1 MRNLLKKNKKKNLIV
16 KTFLIILL
24 LVHTD
29 FFLNSYLILLKD
41 YHSRMENGY
50 GYCDKQGYGFIQK
63 YNNKYNLSNNSKIII
78 NEQDYPN
85 PGLFIDQFYTP
96 KNYEYLIYINSKKII
111 LNKNIL
117 EQEFNCYIIRND

>member
-63 YNNKYNLSNNSKIII
+63 YNKWIETKMKVHKHW
-78 NEQDYPN
+78 
-85 PGLFIDQFYTP
+85 
-96 KNYEYLIYINSKKII
+96 KNYVFFQMIQS
-111 LNKNIL
+111 
-117 EQEFNCYIIRND
+117 